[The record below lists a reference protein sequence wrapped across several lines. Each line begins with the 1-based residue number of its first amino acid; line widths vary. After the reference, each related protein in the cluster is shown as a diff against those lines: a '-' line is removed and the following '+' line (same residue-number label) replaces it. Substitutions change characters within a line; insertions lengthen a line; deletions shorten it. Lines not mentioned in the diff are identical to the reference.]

1 MDGQVKETA
10 KSLSV
15 PDLIGYL
22 DETRLNILFVSFF
35 MQFKY
40 MVFRT
45 LSFTLFVHRTQD
57 AKPVSLKPQQSSNGG
72 RSGKDIEI
80 NVCAVVDVNGSNGCS
95 KDDGT
100 PEFSQQWDKVETES
114 SRSPPE
120 TETEEEQKD
129 AAQGWDEK
137 ETEGCKG
144 TSTEQKLYRI
154 ANELLQTERA
164 YVARLHLL
172 DQVGKVQSVS
182 FHVEDLVLIL

>member
-45 LSFTLFVHRTQD
+45 LSFTFFVHRTQD

-72 RSGKDIEI
+72 CSGKDIEI

-95 KDDGT
+95 EDDRT
-100 PEFSQQWDKVETES
+100 SQQWDKVETES
-114 SRSPPE
+114 SQSPPE
-120 TETEEEQKD
+120 TETEEEQKV

-137 ETEGCKG
+137 ETEGSKG
-144 TSTEQKLYRI
+144 TSTEQKLYHI

-172 DQVGKVQSVS
+172 DQVGKVHQ
-182 FHVEDLVLIL
+182 FHFTLRTWY